1 MEGSSK
7 GMASRKGCA
16 EGAAKVFQKR
26 EGSWKLPGNKQ
37 LQDEGALW
45 PRKVSR
51 RVSWKQHWRHKSSN
65 RLDPP
70 VE

>member
-7 GMASRKGCA
+7 GMASRKGCT

-37 LQDEGALW
+37 LQDFMRGLCGRGRFREGF
-45 PRKVSR
+45 RGSSIGVI
-51 RVSWKQHWRHKSSN
+51 RV
-65 RLDPP
+65 LID
-70 VE
+70 